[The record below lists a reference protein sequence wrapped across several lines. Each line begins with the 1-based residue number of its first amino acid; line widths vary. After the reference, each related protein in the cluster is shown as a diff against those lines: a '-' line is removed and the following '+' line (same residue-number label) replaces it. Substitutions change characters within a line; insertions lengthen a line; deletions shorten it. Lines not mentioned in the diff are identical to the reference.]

1 MNEIHTTKVFCKY
14 TRGFYIQYLLGSG
27 GGGGRYPNPVVP
39 VLFGGFGPKNC
50 FLANQI
56 KNCLHLTLIGDYL
69 KKYINLLIF
78 RRDAT
83 KK

>member
-14 TRGFYIQYLLGSG
+14 TRGFYILIRIRG
-27 GGGGRYPNPVVP
+27 GGGERYPNPVEP

-56 KNCLHLTLIGDYL
+56 RNCLHLTLISDYL